1 MEMLFEGLRRNLDVT
16 CYADPAF
23 DWRQMMQ
30 IRFGLE
36 SGIDVSE
43 YLDPGMHWDI
53 MEKIRK
59 RLEVEMVDRA
69 IRE

>member
-1 MEMLFEGLRRNLDVT
+1 
-16 CYADPAF
+16 
-23 DWRQMMQ
+23 MQ

-69 IRE
+69 INE

>member
-1 MEMLFEGLRRNLDVT
+1 
-16 CYADPAF
+16 
-23 DWRQMMQ
+23 MQ

-36 SGIDVSE
+36 DGIDVSQ
-43 YLDPGMHWDI
+43 YLDPDMHWSD
-53 MEKIRK
+53 MEEIRK